1 MARNL
6 KAAVATAF
14 AFLISTVVFMLLG
27 GHVDALTLSVI
38 AVVCT
43 GAALIRRWTR
53 NRTRANPPPTR

>member
-6 KAAVATAF
+6 RTAITTAF

-38 AVVCT
+38 AAVCAS
-43 GAALIRRWTR
+43 AALIRRWTR
-53 NRTRANPPPTR
+53 NKTRAKPPPT

>member
-6 KAAVATAF
+6 RTAIATAF

-38 AVVCT
+38 AAVCAS
-43 GAALIRRWTR
+43 AALIRRRTR
-53 NRTRANPPPTR
+53 NKTRANPPPT